1 MISDRKAGDL
11 LTQVKAYDLDVGD
24 ALRYKFVFDHAKKF
38 LKLNET
44 SGELHLSM
52 DATDLPWQK
61 YETLVFALDRSKKRS
76 KAASVEI
83 FKVSPPYAPQKLRV
97 RKTKHSATNHF
108 KEGRKHGATRGRR
121 SPFIRPLRVVDI
133 PESVTAEILSLD
145 KGYFETFS
153 FKESDGDSN
162 IWNPHDLF
170 ELDSL
175 SGILGLRPTEKLDYE
190 SRRIIDLN
198 IIITRF
204 DDPTCEFGLQI
215 NPPIMHLFNLIKFP
229 MLRFK
234 DELLRICGGLFQMLP
249 RN

>member
-1 MISDRKAGDL
+1 MKLIPDRKAGEL

-52 DATDLPWQK
+52 DAADIPWQK
-61 YETLVFALDRSKKRS
+61 YETLVFALDSSKKRS
-76 KAASVEI
+76 KAASVEL
-83 FKVSPPYAPQKLRV
+83 FKVNHSYTSSRPKV
-97 RKTKHSATNHF
+97 RKIKHSAISHF
-108 KEGRKHGATRGRR
+108 KEGRKHGITRGRR
-121 SPFIRPLRVVDI
+121 SPFVRPLRVVDI

-175 SGILGLRPTEKLDYE
+175 SGILRLRPNEKLDYE
-190 SRRIIDLN
+190 SRRIIDLG

-204 DDPTCEFGLQI
+204 DDPTCEFGLKI
-215 NPPIMHLFNLIKFP
+215 NPSITLHLFNSIKF
-229 MLRFK
+229 
-234 DELLRICGGLFQMLP
+234 LLFILDSKTNC
-249 RN
+249 